1 MRGIDYVLLL
11 AVVALVC
18 FGLLMV
24 YSASFIFAHE
34 RTGDGYLFIK
44 KQLLFA
50 CAGGV
55 ALLFAA
61 KLHYQKWREWSV
73 PIFFGS
79 LALLVL
85 VLIPGVGSRVGGAQR
100 WLSLGFFQLQP
111 AEILKFATVL
121 FVSHQLVRKSERLHT
136 FRAGVL
142 GQLLI
147 PGIGLVLLMLQ
158 PDFGSTVI
166 LSFVMFALLFLAGVR
181 IRHLIVLCVPA
192 LCLGAFLIFTSQYR
206 LNRFMT
212 FLDPWKDPSGKGFQ
226 VLQSLVGL
234 HNGRWIGQGL
244 GNSKEKL
251 FYLPE
256 AHNDFILA
264 VIGEELGWLGI
275 ALTIAV
281 FCVVLFRGLRIGWQS
296 YQSRGDSFSL
306 YLATGITLL
315 LGFQAFVNMAV
326 VMGLVPTKGLTLPFV
341 SYGGSA
347 LIVNLFLIGIL
358 LSISRGTLHGASQA
372 KQ

>member
-1 MRGIDYVLLL
+1 
-11 AVVALVC
+11 
-18 FGLLMV
+18 MV

-50 CAGGV
+50 CAGGG
-55 ALLFAA
+55 ALYFAA
-61 KLHYQKWREWSV
+61 KLQYSKWREWSV
-73 PIFFGS
+73 PIFFAS
-79 LALLVL
+79 IALLVL
-85 VLIPGVGSRVGGAQR
+85 VLIPGIGSRVGGAQR
-100 WLSLGFFQLQP
+100 WLNLGFFQLQP
-111 AEILKFATVL
+111 AEVLKFATVL
-121 FVSHQLVRKSERLHT
+121 FVSHQLVRKAERLHT
-136 FRAGVL
+136 FQAGVL

-147 PGIGLVLLMLQ
+147 PGVGLVLLMLQ

-166 LSFVMFALLFLAGVR
+166 LSFVMFALMFLAGVR
-181 IRHLIVLCVPA
+181 IKHLILLSVPA
-192 LCLGAFLIFTSQYR
+192 LILGALLITTSTYR

-212 FLDPWKDPSGKGFQ
+212 FLDPWKDPTGKGFQ

-234 HNGRWIGQGL
+234 HNGQWIGQGL

-264 VIGEELGWLGI
+264 VIGEELGWVGI
-275 ALTIAV
+275 ALTITA
-281 FCVVLFRGLRIGWQS
+281 FGVVLYRGLRIGWQS
-296 YQSRGDSFSL
+296 YQKRGDPFSL

-315 LGFQAFVNMAV
+315 LSFQAFVNMAV

-358 LSISRGTLHGASQA
+358 LSISRGTMHASSST
-372 KQ
+372 KS